1 MKQLPT
7 TTTGLTGN
15 LTVPG
20 DKSISHRALMF
31 GAMANGTT
39 KIAKILHSDDVT
51 STINALKAVGVKISE
66 ANGITEV
73 VGKGVNNLNYPWG
86 PINMGN
92 SGTSTRLLTGL
103 FTGANLAATIVGDAS
118 LSTRPMKRITRPLS
132 EIGGTIIS
140 DDGHLPLQIKK
151 SLLLPVIHQ
160 KLTVGSAQVKSA
172 ILLAGLA
179 AGADTYVTDN
189 FHSRNHTEQMLP
201 KFGVEVD
208 YKNDT
213 IHIPAHQELQ
223 ATEIEVPGDISSA
236 AYWIVAGLI
245 TPNSE
250 LTIKNVGINPTRTG
264 IITVLKKM
272 GGNITIVPQETVGDP
287 MADITVK
294 TSQLHG
300 IKIAGQIIPSLIDE
314 IPIIAL
320 AATQADGQTVIA
332 DASELRVKETDRIK
346 TVSDELNKLGAKIVP
361 TTDGFIIDGKV
372 SLRTDKIHVSG
383 HTDHRI
389 AMMLSI
395 AALVTNGTII
405 LDDDESVKISYPTFF
420 NNLEGIV

>member
-73 VGKGVNNLNYPWG
+73 VGKGVNNLNDPWG

-236 AYWIVAGLI
+236 AYWIVAG
-245 TPNSE
+245 
-250 LTIKNVGINPTRTG
+250 
-264 IITVLKKM
+264 
-272 GGNITIVPQETVGDP
+272 
-287 MADITVK
+287 
-294 TSQLHG
+294 
-300 IKIAGQIIPSLIDE
+300 
-314 IPIIAL
+314 
-320 AATQADGQTVIA
+320 
-332 DASELRVKETDRIK
+332 
-346 TVSDELNKLGAKIVP
+346 
-361 TTDGFIIDGKV
+361 F
-372 SLRTDKIHVSG
+372 
-383 HTDHRI
+383 DH
-389 AMMLSI
+389 S
-395 AALVTNGTII
+395 
-405 LDDDESVKISYPTFF
+405 KQ
-420 NNLEGIV
+420 